1 MKKINI
7 QKLVLWLIVIATA
20 VAQAVE
26 YIMLNAPK

>member
-1 MKKINI
+1 MKKFDL
-7 QKLVLWLIVIATA
+7 QKLILWLIVIATA